1 MPWFILATISALLSA
16 GAAVLQKKSLIQ
28 TTALPFAF
36 VLSAFIMVLSAVFLP
51 GVDVL
56 TVPPDVLVLLVGK
69 SQIGGAAFLCVMM
82 SLERGQISTVLP
94 LMGLTP
100 AVTAVLALFMTGER
114 MSGTEWIG
122 LGVMMAGLYL
132 LEWTPERGET
142 WAGRVRTILTE
153 RRLIILALLLFALS
167 SVADKLLVGA
177 HKTDPRVVLVYQH
190 VVFCLL
196 FGGILLVRKLPVGE
210 VVKQARNQLPLFLVI
225 AVITIAYRYAQ
236 LEATRLA
243 PVALVL
249 AVKRTSIFYA
259 SLLGGKIFADDRL
272 GVRLAGAGLII
283 AAGFIIL
290 RNVG

>member
-1 MPWFILATISALLSA
+1 MLWFLLATISALLSA
-16 GAAVLQKKSLIQ
+16 TAAVLQKKSLMQ
-28 TTALPFAF
+28 TKALPFAF
-36 VLSAFIMVLSAVFLP
+36 VLSFFIMLLSAAFLT

-56 TVPPDVLVLLVGK
+56 AVPPGVLALLLAK
-69 SQIGGAAFLCVMM
+69 SLIGGAAFLCVMM
-82 SLERGQISTVLP
+82 SLEDGQISRVLP
-94 LMGLTP
+94 LLGLTP
-100 AVTAVLALFMTGER
+100 AVTAVLSFAVAGET
-114 MSGTEWIG
+114 MAGLEWLG
-122 LGVMMAGLYL
+122 LGVMMVGLYL

-142 WAGRVRTILTE
+142 WKERARSILTE
-153 RRLIILALLLFALS
+153 RRLILIALMLFAVS
-167 SVADKLLVGA
+167 SVADRMLVST
-177 HKTDPRVVLVYQH
+177 HKTDPRLVLVYQH

-196 FGGILLVRKLPVGE
+196 FGMMLITRKVPVSDVVR
-210 VVKQARNQLPLFLVI
+210 QARTQLPLFLVI

-259 SLLGGKIFADDRL
+259 SLFGGRLFADDRL
-272 GVRLAGAGLII
+272 RVRLVGAALIV

>member
-1 MPWFILATISALLSA
+1 MTWFLLATVSALLSA
-16 GAAVLQKKSLIQ
+16 GAAVLQKKSLMQ
-28 TTALPFAF
+28 TRALPFAF
-36 VLSAFIMVLSAVFLP
+36 VLSVFIMALSAVFLT
-51 GVDVL
+51 GIDVL
-56 TVPPDVLVLLVGK
+56 AVPGDVLLLLIAK
-69 SQIGGAAFLCVMM
+69 SLIGGTAFLCVMM

-100 AVTAVLALFMTGER
+100 AVTAILSYFVAGELMT
-114 MSGTEWIG
+114 GTEWLG

-142 WAGRVRTILTE
+142 WTGRLRTILTE

-167 SVADKLLVGA
+167 SVADKVLLST
-177 HKTDPRVVLVYQH
+177 HRTDPRVVLVYQH
-190 VVFCLL
+190 VIFCLL
-196 FGGILLVRKLPVGE
+196 FGGMLVARKVPAGTVLA
-210 VVKQARNQLPLFLVI
+210 QAKAQLPWFLII

-236 LEATRLA
+236 LEATRIA

-272 GVRLAGAGLII
+272 GIRLAGAGLIV

>member
-1 MPWFILATISALLSA
+1 MLWFLLATISALLSA
-16 GAAVLQKKSLIQ
+16 SAAVLQKKILMQSR
-28 TTALPFAF
+28 ALPFAF
-36 VLSAFIMVLSAVFLP
+36 VLSFFIMLLSAVFLS
-51 GVDVL
+51 GVDIL
-56 TVPPDVLVLLVGK
+56 AVPPAVLALLVGK
-69 SQIGGAAFLCVMM
+69 SLIGGAAFLCVMM
-82 SLERGQISTVLP
+82 SLEGGQISRVLP

-100 AVTAVLALFMTGER
+100 AVTAVLSFFLTGET
-114 MSGTEWIG
+114 MAGIEWLG
-122 LGVMMAGLYL
+122 LGVMMVGLYL

-142 WAGRVRTILTE
+142 WAERVRAILTE
-153 RRLIILALLLFALS
+153 RRLILVALLLFAVS
-167 SVADKLLVGA
+167 SVADKMLVST
-177 HKTDPRVVLVYQH
+177 HKTDPRLVLVYQH

-196 FGGILLVRKLPVGE
+196 FGTMLLVRKVPVGE
-210 VVKQARNQLPLFLVI
+210 VVLQARKQLPLFLVI

-243 PVALVL
+243 AVALVL

-272 GVRLAGAGLII
+272 RVRLVGAALIV